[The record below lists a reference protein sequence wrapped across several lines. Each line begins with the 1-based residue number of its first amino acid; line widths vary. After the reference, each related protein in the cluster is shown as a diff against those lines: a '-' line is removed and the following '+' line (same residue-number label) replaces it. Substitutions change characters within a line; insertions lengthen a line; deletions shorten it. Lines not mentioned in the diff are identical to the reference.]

1 MHVSWKNLLGKWQ
14 AFSLQSA
21 FYIISSEALL
31 LLLWAS
37 EEGFSRLQMAA
48 HNNKRQII
56 CNLGLRRKKC
66 IHFACLESFHEN
78 KAFKVLKIRGN
89 SNKVKSKYH
98 RFKSHLW
105 ISKVRRVRIKIRKFI
120 LYLKKIFSNIP
131 NCFLILENSF
141 GLFSTVTNLWYKNS
155 WKEIKRIFKS

>member
-78 KAFKVLKIRGN
+78 KAFKVLKIKGN
-89 SNKVKSKYH
+89 SKYH
-98 RFKSHLW
+98 WFESHLW
-105 ISKVRRVRIKIRKFI
+105 LSKVRRVRIKIRKFV

>member
-1 MHVSWKNLLGKWQ
+1 MSVEKISLESGKLSVFKVHFILSVAKLYYYCCELARRVSLGCKWPHITTRDRLF
-14 AFSLQSA
+14 AIL
-21 FYIISSEALL
+21 
-31 LLLWAS
+31 AS
-37 EEGFSRLQMAA
+37 E
-48 HNNKRQII
+48 
-56 CNLGLRRKKC
+56 KKC

-131 NCFLILENSF
+131 NCFLILENSIGF
-141 GLFSTVTNLWYKNS
+141 FSTVTNLWYKNS

>member
-78 KAFKVLKIRGN
+78 KAFKVLKIKGN
-89 SNKVKSKYH
+89 SKYH
-98 RFKSHLW
+98 RFESHLW
-105 ISKVRRVRIKIRKFI
+105 LSKVRRVRIKIRKFV

-141 GLFSTVTNLWYKNS
+141 WF
-155 WKEIKRIFKS
+155 F

>member
-78 KAFKVLKIRGN
+78 KAFKVLKIKGN
-89 SNKVKSKYH
+89 SKH
-98 RFKSHLW
+98 RRFESHLW
-105 ISKVRRVRIKIRKFI
+105 ISKVRRVWIKIRKFV

-141 GLFSTVTNLWYKNS
+141 GFFSTVTNLWYKNS
-155 WKEIKRIFKS
+155 WREIKRIFKS

>member
-56 CNLGLRRKKC
+56 CNLGLRKKC

-78 KAFKVLKIRGN
+78 KAFKVLKIKGN
-89 SNKVKSKYH
+89 SKYH
-98 RFKSHLW
+98 RFESHIWL
-105 ISKVRRVRIKIRKFI
+105 SKVRRVRIKIRKFV

-141 GLFSTVTNLWYKNS
+141 GFFSTVTNLWYKNS